1 MKAASS
7 TLSDTQRRRR
17 ALKRLRY
24 RRNKRAHQSGNY
36 PSPRTSEVL
45 IHQETTSCSS
55 RRPHYLHISSP
66 SYSPIKP
73 AEPGSPPDFSVLFP
87 ERHDLQ
93 IYPDFRT
100 QKSLDEFCELRTP
113 SPPPLDLTSEKPD
126 LLSETTTHRQQ
137 HTNLK

>member
-7 TLSDTQRRRR
+7 TLSDAQRQRR

-24 RRNKRAHQSGNY
+24 HRNKRARQTENY
-36 PSPRTSEVL
+36 PSPRTSEIL
-45 IHQETTSCSS
+45 THQETTSCSS
-55 RRPHYLHISSP
+55 RRSHYLHISPP

-73 AEPGSPPDFSVLFP
+73 AESGSPPDFNVPFP

-93 IYPDFRT
+93 IYPDFCT

-113 SPPPLDLTSEKPD
+113 SPPPLDLTSENPT
-126 LLSETTTHRQQ
+126 SSQNNHTQSTTY
-137 HTNLK
+137 NLK